1 MTQIFFR
8 MLIRLSIGLFSLI
21 IYMKILGKMQLAPQ
35 SILDQI
41 GNYVLG
47 GIIGGIIYNLDLSL
61 VMFFMAIIIWGGF
74 MLIIN
79 YIRARSLKAKRK
91 IDGNP
96 VLLMENEKLKTEE
109 FKNIMMSADSLMSRL
124 HQEGIKT
131 LSDID
136 TIWLE
141 PNGQLTIVKK
151 DDDDIAYV
159 LIEDGQINDIDM
171 RRSKKTK
178 EWLNKEIKKQGVHNI
193 SEIFCAEYLNDKL
206 NIYKY

>member
-1 MTQIFFR
+1 MLQIFLR

-21 IYMKILGKMQLAPQ
+21 VYMKILGKMQLAPQ
-35 SILDQI
+35 SVLDQI

-61 VMFFMAIIIWGGF
+61 TMFFMAIIIWGGF

-79 YIRARSLKAKRK
+79 YIRARSLKVKRS
-91 IDGNP
+91 IDGKP
-96 VLLMENEKLKTEE
+96 ILLMENGEVNTEE

-131 LSDID
+131 LSEIDI
-136 TIWLE
+136 IWLE
-141 PNGQLTIVKK
+141 PNGKLTIVKK
-151 DDDDIAYV
+151 DEEDIAYV

-178 EWLNKEIKKQGVHNI
+178 EWIHREINNQGIENI
-193 SEIFCAEYLNDKL
+193 SEIFCAEYLDGRL

>member
-1 MTQIFFR
+1 MLQIFLR

-21 IYMKILGKMQLAPQ
+21 VYMKILGKMQLAPQ
-35 SILDQI
+35 SVLDQI

-61 VMFFMAIIIWGGF
+61 TMFFMAIIIWGGF

-79 YIRARSLKAKRK
+79 YIRARSLKVKRS
-91 IDGNP
+91 IDGKP
-96 VLLMENEKLKTEE
+96 ILLMENGELNTEE

-131 LSDID
+131 LSEIDI
-136 TIWLE
+136 IWLE
-141 PNGQLTIVKK
+141 PNGKLTIVKK
-151 DDDDIAYV
+151 DEEDIAYV

-178 EWLNKEIKKQGVHNI
+178 EWIHREINNQGIENI
-193 SEIFCAEYLNDKL
+193 SEIFCAEYLDGRL